1 MNTIFEENKNL
12 QNEEDHQYL
21 FRKTNIEKTEKK
33 NNKRKK
39 KTSLKGNLL
48 LELLFKSFNPYRN
61 LKLEVS
67 MNTLQTFKSIQN
79 ALIMMPCK

>member
-39 KTSLKGNLL
+39 KDF
-48 LELLFKSFNPYRN
+48 FKRKFA
-61 LKLEVS
+61 
-67 MNTLQTFKSIQN
+67 FGAI
-79 ALIMMPCK
+79 I